1 MSKARELLESVSRL
15 SSYNATVS
23 ESAASAFSDVSI
35 DIDILPDL
43 LEDIARSS
51 RSNIILDVKNEQL
64 VLNLKTSTLSD
75 TVSVVND
82 TQRLFED
89 LGFHL
94 ESMHESPSNIELTL
108 RI

>member
-1 MSKARELLESVSRL
+1 MSKARELLESVTRL

-35 DIDILPDL
+35 DIDVLPDL

-51 RSNIILDVKNEQL
+51 RSHIILDVKNEQL
-64 VLNLKTSTLSD
+64 VIQFKTSSLSD
-75 TVSVVND
+75 TVSGIND
-82 TQRLFED
+82 TQKLFED

-94 ESMHESPSNIELTL
+94 ESMHESPSNIELML